1 MNMGRFR
8 GGYMNNKIMI
18 LLTVFL
24 SLCLLKLDVYAREVT
39 PVKGDLFPTISLAM
53 PERADAREYLGLTGD
68 GSFSLSQIKAD
79 VLIVEI
85 FSMYCPYCQKE
96 APLVNDLYR
105 IISEK
110 PALKDRIKIIGIGAG
125 NTPFEVDVFRD
136 KYDIR
141 FPLFSDESFTV
152 HKAVGEV
159 RTPCFFV
166 LRTNAD
172 RPGTVVYSK
181 VGTIQDPNLFLDLI
195 VKEAG
200 LQKETDK

>member
-1 MNMGRFR
+1 MK
-8 GGYMNNKIMI
+8 NKVII
-18 LLTVFL
+18 LLTIFL
-24 SLCLLKLDVYAREVT
+24 SLSFLRVNVHAGEVT
-39 PVKGDLFPTISLAM
+39 PAKGDLFPAISLIV
-53 PERADAREYLGLTGD
+53 PEKEGARQYLGLTGK
-68 GSFSLSQIKAD
+68 GSFSISQIKAD
-79 VLIVEI
+79 LVVVEI

-96 APLVNDLYR
+96 APIVNDLYR

-125 NTPFEVDVFRD
+125 NTPFEVDVFRN

-141 FPLFSDESFTV
+141 FPLFSDESFSV

-159 RTPCFFV
+159 RTPYFFV

-172 RPGTVVYSK
+172 GSARVIYSK
-181 VGTIQDPNLFLDLI
+181 VGTIQDPNRFLDLI

-200 LQKETDK
+200 L

>member
-1 MNMGRFR
+1 MK
-8 GGYMNNKIMI
+8 NKVLI
-18 LLTVFL
+18 LVTIFL
-24 SLCLLKLDVYAREVT
+24 SLSFLKLNLHAREVT
-39 PVKGDLFPTISLAM
+39 PAKGDLFTAISLAM
-53 PERADAREYLGLTGD
+53 PEREGAREYLGLTGN
-68 GSFSLSQIKAD
+68 GSFSISQIKAD
-79 VLIVEI
+79 IVIVEI

-105 IISEK
+105 MIDEK
-110 PALKDRIKIIGIGAG
+110 PALKGRIKIIGIGAG
-125 NTPFEVDVFRD
+125 NTPFEVDVFRN

-159 RTPCFFV
+159 RTPYFFV

-172 RPGTVVYSK
+172 GSDRVIYSK
-181 VGTIQDPNLFLDLI
+181 VGTIQEPKQFLDLI

-200 LQKETDK
+200 L